1 MTRSIYLFATLLA
14 VAMFA
19 SACSKP
25 VVLPAEPIK
34 PVVNTQLLKEY
45 EMYQQLLG
53 SESFE
58 LAGAIGDGIVQ
69 RFPDTEQATEVR
81 KTLADVKVKGTAA
94 SEEKRMS
101 RLWIYQTGASESG
114 GAQNTASIYSN
125 EGGTNDR
132 VRLILRRH
140 SAWGLSV
147 YIFGNGKGFVCK
159 GVCKL
164 PASLDSDVTTINAY
178 LPETGEPAIFI
189 KDEKGFI
196 SRMQKTKK
204 ISIDLQSRD
213 KGKQTFTFDVGG
225 YDDSKFPEL
234 VKRGKSAKR

>member
-1 MTRSIYLFATLLA
+1 MTRSTPLFAAMIA
-14 VAMFA
+14 VALITG
-19 SACSKP
+19 ACSQ
-25 VVLPAEPIK
+25 PAPPAAPAA

-45 EMYQQLLG
+45 AMYQQLVG

-58 LAGAIGDGIVQ
+58 LAGEIGDGIVE
-69 RFPDTEQATEVR
+69 RFPESEQAVEVR
-81 KTLADVKVKGTAA
+81 KTLAEVKAKGSAA
-94 SEEKRMS
+94 SEEKRMT
-101 RLWIYQTGASESG
+101 RLWTYQTGASESG
-114 GAQNTASIYSN
+114 GTQNTASIYSN
-125 EGGTNDR
+125 EGGANDR

-164 PASLDSDVTTINAY
+164 PAKFDGDATTISAY

-196 SRMQKTKK
+196 AKMQKAKK
-204 ISIDLQSRD
+204 FSVDLQSRD
-213 KGKQTFTFDVGG
+213 NGKQTLTFDVGG
-225 YDDSKFPEL
+225 YDDSKFPDL
-234 VKRGKSAKR
+234 AKRGKSSRK

>member
-1 MTRSIYLFATLLA
+1 MIHSTYLFAVM
-14 VAMFA
+14 VAAALSA

-25 VVLPAEPIK
+25 AAPPAQPAQ
-34 PVVNTQLLKEY
+34 PVVNTQLLQEY
-45 EMYQQLLG
+45 AMYQQLLE

-58 LAGAIGDGIVQ
+58 LAGEIGDGIVE

-81 KTLADVKVKGTAA
+81 KTLSEVKAKGQTA

-101 RLWIYQTGASESG
+101 RLWIYQNSVAESG
-114 GAQNTASIYSN
+114 GTQNTASIYSN
-125 EGGTNDR
+125 EGGANDR

-147 YIFGNGKGFVCK
+147 YIFGNGKGFACK

-164 PASLDSDVTTINAY
+164 PATFDGEATTIAAY

-196 SRMQKTKK
+196 AKMQKAKQ

-213 KGKQTFTFDVGG
+213 SGKQTLSFDVGG
-225 YDDSKFPEL
+225 YDESKFPVL
-234 VKRGKSAKR
+234 AKGGKSGKK

>member
-1 MTRSIYLFATLLA
+1 MIRFTSLFAAMLAASLL
-14 VAMFA
+14 VG
-19 SACSKP
+19 ACSKP
-25 VVLPAEPIK
+25 AAPPAEPAK

-45 EMYQQLLG
+45 AMYQQLLG

-58 LAGAIGDGIVQ
+58 LAGEIGDGIVQ

-81 KTLADVKVKGTAA
+81 KTLADVKAKGTAA
-94 SEEKRMS
+94 SEDKRMS

-125 EGGTNDR
+125 EGGANDR

-147 YIFGNGKGFVCK
+147 YVFGNGKGFVCK
-159 GVCKL
+159 GTCKL
-164 PASLDSDVTTINAY
+164 PAKFDGEPTTIAAY

-196 SRMQKTKK
+196 ARMQKAKK
-204 ISIDLQSRD
+204 IGIDVQSRD
-213 KGKQTFTFDVGG
+213 NGKQTYTFDVGG
-225 YDDSKFPEL
+225 YDNVKFPEL
-234 VKRGKSAKR
+234 AKRGKSAKK